1 MEIST
6 QQHKRCDVV
15 IVSGRVDSATAP
27 QLEET
32 LDSIMD
38 AGRFKLVL
46 EMTDVN
52 FVSSK
57 GLWVLIGAQK
67 KCKRYRRG
75 EVILVNVKDEIKS
88 AFDLVGMGDYFTI
101 SDNLTDAVGSF

>member
-6 QQHKRCDVV
+6 TQHKRCDV
-15 IVSGRVDSATAP
+15 ITVSGRIDSATAP
-27 QLEET
+27 QLEES
-32 LDSIMD
+32 LDAIMD
-38 AGRFKLVL
+38 AGRFKLIL
-46 EMTDVN
+46 DMTEVN

-88 AFDLVGMGDYFTI
+88 AFDLVGMSDYFTM
-101 SDNLTDAVGSF
+101 SDDLIEAVGAF

>member
-1 MEIST
+1 MDIST
-6 QQHKRCDVV
+6 QQYKRCDVV
-15 IVSGRVDSATAP
+15 TVSGRVDSATAP
-27 QLEET
+27 QLEEA
-32 LDSIMD
+32 LDAIMD

-46 EMTDVN
+46 DMADVN

-75 EVILVNVKDEIKS
+75 EVILVDVKEEIRS
-88 AFDLVGMGDYFTI
+88 AFDLVGMGDYFTM
-101 SDNLTDAVGSF
+101 SDNITNAVGSF

>member
-6 QQHKRCDVV
+6 HQHKRCDVV
-15 IVSGRVDSATAP
+15 TISGRIDSATAP
-27 QLEET
+27 QLEEA
-32 LDSIMD
+32 LDTIMES
-38 AGRFKLVL
+38 GRFKLVL
-46 EMTDVN
+46 DMTDVN

-75 EVILVNVKDEIKS
+75 EVVLVNVKDEIQS
-88 AFDLVGMGDYFTI
+88 AFDLVGMGDYFQM
-101 SDNLTDAVGSF
+101 SDNITDAVGSF

>member
-15 IVSGRVDSATAP
+15 TVSGRIDSATAP
-27 QLEET
+27 QLEDT
-32 LDSIMD
+32 LNSIMD
-38 AGRFKLVL
+38 DGRYKLVL
-46 EMTDVN
+46 DMTEVN

-67 KCKRYRRG
+67 QCKRYRRG
-75 EVILVNVKDEIKS
+75 EVILVNVKDEIRS

>member
-1 MEIST
+1 
-6 QQHKRCDVV
+6 
-15 IVSGRVDSATAP
+15 
-27 QLEET
+27 EEA
-32 LDSIMD
+32 LDAIMD

-46 EMTDVN
+46 DMTDVN

-75 EVILVNVKDEIKS
+75 EVVLVNIKEEIRS
-88 AFDLVGMGDYFTI
+88 AFDLVGMSDYFTM
-101 SDNLTDAVGSF
+101 SDNITDAVGSF

>member
-1 MEIST
+1 MDIST
-6 QQHKRCDVV
+6 QQYKRCDVV
-15 IVSGRVDSATAP
+15 TVSGRIDSATAP
-27 QLEET
+27 QLEEA
-32 LDSIMD
+32 LDAIMD

-46 EMTDVN
+46 DMTDVN

-75 EVILVNVKDEIKS
+75 EVVLVNIKEEIRS
-88 AFDLVGMGDYFTI
+88 AFDLVGMSDYFTM
-101 SDNLTDAVGSF
+101 SDNITDAVGSF